1 MSTDPTQPAPSAD
14 DQPTQPAPPTVQ
26 SPTASSWGQEGVTQ
40 AAPQWAPPPPPPPPP
55 AKPSFTPAPGIAKQD
70 SPAPAQPAQ
79 APPAD
84 QQAGPAQPAGPA
96 QGPGAGQR
104 QDAPTARWTPQE
116 TPTEQW
122 TPQDTPQAAA
132 AAAAPAAWPPAPQS
146 QPQDSPPQQWGQQPG
161 QQWSPQQPGQQWS
174 PQQPGQ
180 QWSPQQPPQQPP
192 LRFGKNRRRRR
203 VRRSFMAV
211 FTIIVLL
218 ILLVIGDR
226 VANAIAENE
235 MASQF
240 VSNGFPVK
248 PSVSIEGFPFLTQL
262 AAKDFKTVNISAG
275 NVPAGPVTI
284 TSVHATINGM
294 HISSLSS
301 NASAK
306 VDHVTATAFISF
318 GALAAAGSLGGS
330 NLITVTQD
338 GPNKLKISV
347 GVGGVLSD
355 TEEASVTQ
363 TGPQTISIKVLNN
376 GGGIGSLLPSS
387 FSSFSFT
394 LPKGVPASLRITS
407 IVVNSQ
413 GLTLSAAA
421 SNATFSK

>member
-1 MSTDPTQPAPSAD
+1 MSTDPTQPASSA

-26 SPTASSWGQEGVTQ
+26 SPTAPKWGQEAATQ
-40 AAPQWAPPPPPPPPP
+40 AAPQWTPPPPPPPPP
-55 AKPSFTPAPGIAKQD
+55 AKPSFTPASGAAKPAA
-70 SPAPAQPAQ
+70 PAPAKAQPAGQPAQQAQRAQPAQ
-79 APPAD
+79 
-84 QQAGPAQPAGPA
+84 QAQPAAPA
-96 QGPGAGQR
+96 QGAGAGQW

-122 TPQDTPQAAA
+122 TPQAGAGVA
-132 AAAAPAAWPPAPQS
+132 GAGAAAAPAAWPPAPQS
-146 QPQDSPPQQWGQQPG
+146 QPQDTP
-161 QQWSPQQPGQQWS
+161 PQQPGQQWP

-180 QWSPQQPPQQPP
+180 QWPPQQPAQGP
-192 LRFGKNRRRRR
+192 GPRFGRNRRRRR
-203 VRRSFMAV
+203 VRHSFMAL
-211 FTIIVLL
+211 FTVIVLL

-248 PSVSIEGFPFLTQL
+248 PNVSIAGFPFLTQL
-262 AAKDFKTVNISAG
+262 AAKDFKKVDISAS

-318 GALAAAGSLGGS
+318 GALAAAGQLGGS
-330 NLITVTQD
+330 NLVTVTGD
-338 GPNKLKISV
+338 GPNKLKITV
-347 GVGGVLSD
+347 GVGGPLSD

-363 TGPQTISIKVLNN
+363 TGPQTIKIQVLNN
-376 GGGIGSLLPSS
+376 GGGLGSLLPSS

-407 IVVNSQ
+407 LVVNAQ

-421 SNATFSK
+421 SNASFSKQ